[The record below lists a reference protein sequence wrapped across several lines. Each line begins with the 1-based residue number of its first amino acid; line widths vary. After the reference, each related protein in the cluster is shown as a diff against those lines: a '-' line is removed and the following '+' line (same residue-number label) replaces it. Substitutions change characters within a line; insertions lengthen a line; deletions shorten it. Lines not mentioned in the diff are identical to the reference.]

1 MNEIINW
8 SKLQLIQES
17 HNRKS
22 IEKPSATIYKIVAC
36 LTGSCG
42 SRGNG
47 KTNAFSTIEIME
59 DSPVDVDVKHW
70 FSMQNIGVEDP
81 NTSSQLTS
89 EEQLAES
96 LLEKCTYYDAIKRY
110 EHTKLLWIDLLTFMK
125 TKTKLQQQ
133 HPELS
138 KIFKT
143 KK

>member
-1 MNEIINW
+1 MNENINW

-36 LTGSCG
+36 LIGSYG
-42 SRGNG
+42 SRDNG

-110 EHTKLLWIDLLTFMK
+110 EHTKLLWIDLLT
-125 TKTKLQQQ
+125 
-133 HPELS
+133 
-138 KIFKT
+138 
-143 KK
+143 

>member
-1 MNEIINW
+1 MYKCITYSFTRKPRI
-8 SKLQLIQES
+8 ES
-17 HNRKS
+17 LPPNQKKNDDLHLRISQKRKT

-59 DSPVDVDVKHW
+59 DSPVDVDVEHW

-110 EHTKLLWIDLLTFMK
+110 EHTKLLWIDLLT
-125 TKTKLQQQ
+125 
-133 HPELS
+133 
-138 KIFKT
+138 
-143 KK
+143 

>member
-1 MNEIINW
+1 MYNCITYSFTRKPRI
-8 SKLQLIQES
+8 ES
-17 HNRKS
+17 LPPNQKNDDLHLRISQKRKT

-70 FSMQNIGVEDP
+70 FSMQNIGIEDP

-110 EHTKLLWIDLLTFMK
+110 EHTKLLWIDLLT
-125 TKTKLQQQ
+125 
-133 HPELS
+133 
-138 KIFKT
+138 
-143 KK
+143 